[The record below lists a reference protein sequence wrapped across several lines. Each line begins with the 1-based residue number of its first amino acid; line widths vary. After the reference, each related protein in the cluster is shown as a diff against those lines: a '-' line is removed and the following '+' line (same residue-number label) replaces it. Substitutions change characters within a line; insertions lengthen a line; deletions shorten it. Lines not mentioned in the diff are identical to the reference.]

1 MIHNFL
7 INLFYCRNQIMAYRY
22 LARNQPVPSQVL
34 MALQGK
40 RPDGTPL
47 SPTPPP
53 SNQYPPPSGQQV
65 GIIKY
70 FKT

>member
-1 MIHNFL
+1 
-7 INLFYCRNQIMAYRY
+7 MAYRY